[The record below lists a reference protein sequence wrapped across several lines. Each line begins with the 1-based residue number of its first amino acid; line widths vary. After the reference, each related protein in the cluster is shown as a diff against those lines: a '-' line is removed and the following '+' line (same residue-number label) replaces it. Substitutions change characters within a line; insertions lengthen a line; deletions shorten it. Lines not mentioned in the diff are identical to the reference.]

1 MASIRDVAKLA
12 GVSPST
18 VSRALSQKIY
28 VEEETR
34 NKVLAAIRE
43 LDYKPSLAARS
54 LKNTN
59 SKLLGLV
66 LPDIQNPYY
75 PKIVKYIEEYAR
87 DKGYSVILCDTFE
100 DKERECGF
108 FATLENLFVDGILFL
123 PSTEDTN
130 HILPYIGK
138 IPIVIINR
146 KFDIGVTCVLGDDY
160 AGGYEVGKY
169 LMEQGHKR
177 IVCMINDKK
186 RQYNP
191 ERLDGFSRA
200 FKEFKMDG
208 ADFDI
213 VKNVS
218 SVEDACRKARE
229 FLVKAD
235 ERPTAVFVFNDNLVS
250 GVYHA
255 AYELGI
261 KIPEELSVVGYD
273 DALSSLY
280 MVPPL
285 TTYEHP
291 AKEIAQMALNLLIQE
306 IQEKENNGGSVCR
319 IAGKLQI
326 RQSACP
332 PGEMKEKVNKQ

>member
-34 NKVLAAIRE
+34 KRVMDAVRE

-54 LKNTN
+54 LKDKG
-59 SKLLGLV
+59 SRLLGLV
-66 LPDIQNPYY
+66 IPDIQNPYY
-75 PKIVKYIEEYAR
+75 PKIVKYIEECAGS
-87 DKGYSVILCDTFE
+87 KGYAVILCDTFE
-100 DKERECGF
+100 DKKKESEF
-108 FATLENLFVDGILFL
+108 FETLEKLFVDGILFL

-130 HILPYIGK
+130 HIVPYVGQ
-138 IPIVIINR
+138 IPMVIVNR
-146 KFDIGVTCVLGDDY
+146 KFDIGLTCVLGDDY
-160 AGGYEVGKY
+160 AGGSEVGTY
-169 LMEQGHKR
+169 LLEQGHKR

-191 ERLDGFSRA
+191 ERLDGFCRA
-200 FKEFKMDG
+200 LREHGEEDTEY
-208 ADFDI
+208 DV
-213 VKNVS
+213 VKDVK
-218 SVEDACRKARE
+218 SVEDACQRMTE
-229 FLVKAD
+229 ILT
-235 ERPTAVFVFNDNLVS
+235 RPDRPSAVFAFNDNLVS
-250 GVYHA
+250 GIYHA

-273 DALSSLY
+273 DALSSQY

-291 AKEIAQMALNLLIQE
+291 AREIAQMALNLLVQE
-306 IQEKENNGGSVCR
+306 IQEKGNGGGQICR
-319 IAGKLQI
+319 IAGKLQV
-326 RQSACP
+326 RKSAAP
-332 PGEMKEKVNKQ
+332 PKK

>member
-18 VSRALSQKIY
+18 VSRALSQKIF

-34 NKVLAAIRE
+34 KRVMDAIRE

-54 LKNTN
+54 LKDGG
-59 SKLLGLV
+59 SKLLGLII
-66 LPDIQNPYY
+66 PDIQNPYY
-75 PKIVKYIEEYAR
+75 PKIVRYIEEYACS
-87 DKGYSVILCDTFE
+87 KGYSIILCDTFE
-100 DKERECGF
+100 RRERECEF
-108 FATLENLFVDGILFL
+108 FETLEKLFVDGILFL
-123 PSTEDTN
+123 PSTEEMS
-130 HILPYIGK
+130 HIAPYIGR

-146 KFDIGVTCVLGDDY
+146 RFDLGLTCVLGDDY

-169 LMEQGHKR
+169 LLEQGHRK
-177 IVCMINDKK
+177 IACMMNDKK

-200 FKEFKMDG
+200 FK
-208 ADFDI
+208 DFGMEEAGGTVIKD
-213 VKNVS
+213 VS
-218 SVEDACRKARE
+218 SVEDACQRMAKLLQE
-229 FLVKAD
+229 E

-273 DALSSLY
+273 DALASQY

-291 AKEIAQMALNLLIQE
+291 AKEIAQMALNLLVQE
-306 IQEKENNGGSVCR
+306 IQEKDRPESRVCR
-319 IAGKLQI
+319 LTGRLQV
-326 RQSACP
+326 RKSACAP
-332 PGEMKEKVNKQ
+332 KPT